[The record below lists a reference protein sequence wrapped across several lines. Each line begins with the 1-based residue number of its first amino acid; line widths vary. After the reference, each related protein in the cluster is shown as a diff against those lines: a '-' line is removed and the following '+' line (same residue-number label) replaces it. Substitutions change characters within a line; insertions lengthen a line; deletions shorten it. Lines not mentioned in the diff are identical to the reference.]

1 MASHRCSISTGTRC
15 SEAGWQL
22 SVPPAGRHMSSD
34 NWRAMYAEAM
44 RARKLTPEVIQI
56 VNAGIR
62 AEVIA
67 ELEKL
72 AQWVREGDYSKDDAR
87 DEIARVIEN
96 RIRELRG

>member
-1 MASHRCSISTGTRC
+1 
-15 SEAGWQL
+15 
-22 SVPPAGRHMSSD
+22 
-34 NWRAMYAEAM
+34 MYAEAM